1 MDLIILILL
10 IIAVVVAY
18 RDFKFVTYL
27 IGILEIFFR
36 LIHYI
41 GDNLSL
47 ININPF
53 VNKYILSSLFSIIG
67 KYTTGIVYDIL
78 SWILVG
84 VFAAF
89 LFYLVKYLI
98 KKK

>member
-1 MDLIILILL
+1 MDLVILILL
-10 IIAVVVAY
+10 IIAVVILY

-36 LIHYI
+36 LVHYI
-41 GDNLSL
+41 GDNQAL

-53 VNKYILSSLFSIIG
+53 INKYIPSSLFSIIG
-67 KYTTGIVYDIL
+67 KYTTGVVCDIL
-78 SWILVG
+78 SWLLTGI
-84 VFAAF
+84 FAIF

>member
-10 IIAVVVAY
+10 IIAVAVLY

-27 IGILEIFFR
+27 FGILEIFFR

-41 GDNLSL
+41 GDNIPL

-53 VNKYILSSLFSIIG
+53 VNKYIPSSLFSIIE
-67 KYTTGIVYDIL
+67 KYTTGIVYDII
-78 SWILVG
+78 SWLFILI
-84 VFAAF
+84 FAMF
-89 LFYLVKYLI
+89 LFYLVRYFI

>member
-1 MDLIILILL
+1 MDLVILILL
-10 IIAVVVAY
+10 IIAIVVAY
-18 RDFKFVTYL
+18 KDVKFVVYL
-27 IGILEIFFR
+27 VGILEIFFR

-41 GDNLSL
+41 GDNLPL

-53 VNKYILSSLFSIIG
+53 VNRYIPVSIFSVIG
-67 KYTTGIVYDIL
+67 KYTNGIVYDIF
-78 SWILVG
+78 SWVLVATF
-84 VFAAF
+84 VMF

>member
-1 MDLIILILL
+1 MDLVILILL
-10 IIAVVVAY
+10 IIAISIAY

-41 GDNLSL
+41 GDHLSIINL
-47 ININPF
+47 NPF
-53 VNKYILSSLFSIIG
+53 INKYIPVSTFSVIG
-67 KYTTGIVYDIL
+67 KYTTGIVYDIFCWL
-78 SWILVG
+78 LVA
-84 VFAAF
+84 VFTIF
-89 LFYLVKYLI
+89 LFYLVKYLL